1 MHIKRK
7 RFSNRLIITSR
18 TTSRTTRGE
27 KRLLAQKNKHEDL
40 PVKGKGEGGR
50 GFGVTFSGF
59 DGGGRNVRQQCAAIQ
74 S

>member
-27 KRLLAQKNKHEDL
+27 KRLLAQKNKKEDL
-40 PVKGKGEGGR
+40 PVKGKGEGG
-50 GFGVTFSGF
+50 SGLRF
-59 DGGGRNVRQQCAAIQ
+59 QGLMGGKECAAAVRGYPELEL
-74 S
+74 